1 MKGRSSYQVSIN
13 VLRAIGEGLT
23 SREIKSREGFSRYTY
38 QFVINRLIKSNLV
51 EDHGDG
57 IVLLKK
63 GLNVLSFVDEN
74 GMKETEKA
82 VQIAVK

>member
-23 SREIKSREGFSRYTY
+23 SSEIKSREGFSRYTY

-57 IVLLKK
+57 LVLLKK

-74 GMKETEKA
+74 GMKEAEKA
-82 VQIAVK
+82 VQIPVK